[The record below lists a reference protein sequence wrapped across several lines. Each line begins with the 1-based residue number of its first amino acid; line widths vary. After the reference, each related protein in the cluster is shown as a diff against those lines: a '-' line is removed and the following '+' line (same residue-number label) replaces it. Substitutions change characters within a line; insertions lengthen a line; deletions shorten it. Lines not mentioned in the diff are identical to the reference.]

1 MVGKVEVE
9 TARVKVDIRVEEDVE
24 IEVGDVVG
32 KEGLTDQM
40 G

>member
-1 MVGKVEVE
+1 MAGKVEVE
-9 TARVKVDIRVEEDVE
+9 VARVKVEEDVK

-32 KEGLTDQM
+32 KEGLTDKM